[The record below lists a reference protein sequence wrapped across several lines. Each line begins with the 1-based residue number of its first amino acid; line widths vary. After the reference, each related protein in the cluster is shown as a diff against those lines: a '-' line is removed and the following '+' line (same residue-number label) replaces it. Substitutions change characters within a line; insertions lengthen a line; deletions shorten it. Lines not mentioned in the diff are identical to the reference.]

1 MRIHRG
7 PTKPLFWCSMLLD
20 QRKQSRVGRKYQATL
35 PSDDGDNFAEENY
48 FLDWQ
53 HFVEPA
59 AETADFDVKMGM
71 QVEAHDGKVG
81 IIVGI
86 KDDGINIEF
95 DDNNVDFA
103 SEYSVRHTK
112 YWSNIVPGKTPK
124 RIATVLT
131 KHVTRECTKL
141 SINGELACT
150 KHASGLVVYGK
161 ERSILEYGSYH
172 YEFGKCVRIQKKGK
186 VNHMQDGV
194 HLWTEFTKGH
204 EKHGERHY
212 YASGKR
218 IHVEMDSDVE
228 HMQGENGFIVQTTF
242 PNGVIFCYDHF
253 QLLRLFKFARGH
265 PLHGEVRQYNSNGD
279 CYKLKLADGRVF
291 VPTDVFAPNAPTDG
305 RVFVPDN
312 SRSICID

>member
-1 MRIHRG
+1 
-7 PTKPLFWCSMLLD
+7 MLLG

-35 PSDDGDNFAEENY
+35 PSDGDKFAEESY
-48 FLDWQ
+48 FPDLQ
-53 HFVEPA
+53 HFVEP
-59 AETADFDVKMGM
+59 TADFDVKMGM
-71 QVEAHDGKVG
+71 QVEADGKVG

-86 KDDGINIEF
+86 KKDGINIEF
-95 DDNNVDFA
+95 DDNFDDNNDHFA

-112 YWSNIVPGKTPK
+112 YWSNIVRGKTPK

-161 ERSILEYGSYH
+161 ERSILEYGYRYH
-172 YEFGKCVRIQKKGK
+172 YEFGKCVRIHKKGK
-186 VNHMQDGV
+186 VKHMQDGV
-194 HLWTEFTKGH
+194 HLWTEFKKGH

-218 IHVEMDSDVE
+218 IHLETDSDVE
-228 HMQGENGFIVQTTF
+228 HMQGENGLIVQTTF

-253 QLLRLFKFARGH
+253 QLLRLCKFARGH

-291 VPTDVFAPNAPTDG
+291 APNDGRVFVPTDVFVPNDG
-305 RVFVPDN
+305 RVFAPDN
-312 SRSICID
+312 SRSICIDD